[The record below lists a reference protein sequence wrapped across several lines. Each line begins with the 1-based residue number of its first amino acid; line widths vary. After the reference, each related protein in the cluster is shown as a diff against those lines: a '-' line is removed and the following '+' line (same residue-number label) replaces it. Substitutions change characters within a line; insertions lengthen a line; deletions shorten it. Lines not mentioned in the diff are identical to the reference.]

1 MRPFVG
7 ELVSALSICA
17 VIAVLTLEMPSAA
30 YSFRARP
37 DEQSSKKIGA
47 SAAYVFM
54 DAQTEAFFLRK
65 AKDTWRKG
73 GSEYADLSVFD
84 LPEER
89 RQSVLT
95 LESRSRPRRLPRA
108 ACRRFCRPVGRR
120 HRFGF
125 LSPRT
130 GRNFRFHVK
139 NCSKS
144 TERT

>member
-73 GSEYADLSVFD
+73 GSEYADIWI
-84 LPEER
+84 
-89 RQSVLT
+89 
-95 LESRSRPRRLPRA
+95 
-108 ACRRFCRPVGRR
+108 
-120 HRFGF
+120 FGDA
-125 LSPRT
+125 SY
-130 GRNFRFHVK
+130 K
-139 NCSKS
+139 NYPKLANVYS
-144 TERT
+144 